1 MKKVI
6 LYTFILLLSTNSKVF
21 SQQIESIETILEKSM
36 KAAEI
41 YSQVV
46 EEYDAEVYMR
56 IYVQTLKK
64 NFLYRYTHLIP
75 DFILYNKNGDEG
87 VIEALSDLKFNHP
100 NNYTADIKQLASTFS
115 QKHVQDMLP
124 SSLVHLNVY
133 NEMSSNERFFMPL
146 RETSRKHYRYKLKR
160 TFTQN
165 GDTFYTISFTP
176 IYKTPKLLEGTFV
189 LEKDSWRVMQ
199 FVCEGMD
206 LTSEFSIELYMG
218 NTATT
223 EMLPVNAVVYQKF
236 SYLGNV
242 VTNRNLVNINYKQ
255 IKLNENRPK
264 KQSFNISNLYKV
276 RLDSVPIKNDPV
288 FWEQERKIPLQAK
301 EEDLIDKFVLEQS
314 LKRKREQAK
323 DTLIDK
329 KANSTEW
336 AKTMVMNT
344 RYKYK
349 NTSIKY
355 SGVFNPF
362 LLGYSSFDGLTYRQK
377 LALNYELKRQSS
389 LEMDAFVGYMF
400 KRQELFTNI
409 TTTWNYNPT
418 HLGKVSLSVG
428 NGNKTYSSIFLEEV
442 QDSLISSGLNLKDL
456 EFNYY
461 KDYYFRLYNTV
472 EVTNG
477 FSIGTGIDYHI
488 RDATN
493 NKIDNSTLA
502 TSSYKP
508 AINTDGISKM
518 FNQQKIFAPNVT
530 LTWTPDQY
538 YRFERRQK
546 IYVRSPYPTMKLH
559 LSKGIKGVF
568 GSTSGYNRVELD
580 ISQNIQLDLMKSFQY
595 HIGMGFFSNQKSEYF
610 ADFEF
615 FAKRNF
621 PETWNDGI
629 GGVFNLLDRRFY
641 NASDTYIQNHLMYE
655 SPFMILNLIPVVSK
669 GVLTERLYF
678 SHLYNPYI
686 RSYTELGYGIGNN
699 FFNAAV
705 FGSFHKLKFHELGFK
720 ISLNLF

>member
-218 NTATT
+218 NTPTT

-242 VTNRNLVNINYKQ
+242 VTNRNLVNINYKE

-264 KQSFNISNLYKV
+264 KQNFNISNLYKV

>member
-1 MKKVI
+1 M
-6 LYTFILLLSTNSKVF
+6 
-21 SQQIESIETILEKSM
+21 
-36 KAAEI
+36 
-41 YSQVV
+41 
-46 EEYDAEVYMR
+46 
-56 IYVQTLKK
+56 
-64 NFLYRYTHLIP
+64 
-75 DFILYNKNGDEG
+75 
-87 VIEALSDLKFNHP
+87 
-100 NNYTADIKQLASTFS
+100 
-115 QKHVQDMLP
+115 
-124 SSLVHLNVY
+124 
-133 NEMSSNERFFMPL
+133 
-146 RETSRKHYRYKLKR
+146 
-160 TFTQN
+160 
-165 GDTFYTISFTP
+165 
-176 IYKTPKLLEGTFV
+176 
-189 LEKDSWRVMQ
+189 
-199 FVCEGMD
+199 
-206 LTSEFSIELYMG
+206 
-218 NTATT
+218 
-223 EMLPVNAVVYQKF
+223 
-236 SYLGNV
+236 
-242 VTNRNLVNINYKQ
+242 
-255 IKLNENRPK
+255 
-264 KQSFNISNLYKV
+264 
-276 RLDSVPIKNDPV
+276 
-288 FWEQERKIPLQAK
+288 
-301 EEDLIDKFVLEQS
+301 LEQS

>member
-146 RETSRKHYRYKLKR
+146 REESKKYYRYELKR
-160 TFTQN
+160 TFAEN
-165 GDTFYTISFTP
+165 GVTFHTVSFTP

-242 VTNRNLVNINYKQ
+242 VTNRNLVNINYKE

-264 KQSFNISNLYKV
+264 KQNFNISNLYKV